1 MRYRT
6 LATMT
11 VTMQLAEEAVALS
24 GDWTTAETRVF
35 FAPGRANLLGAH
47 MDYNGG
53 WVMPVALSRGTC
65 AAVTP
70 TKSGLLRLRSAQFP
84 EEFISVPLKD
94 LRPGRTQGWSAYAE
108 GAIHV
113 AMQAWG
119 GLSGLDVALA
129 ADLPMA
135 KGLSSSASVESVMVF
150 ALSHLLDVN
159 PSVDE
164 MIRLAHAAE
173 TEYVGVRCG
182 ILDQTAIFL
191 AKENFVLRFDCT
203 ELTRE
208 YFPMDA
214 TKVLVAVMDT
224 GVARELA
231 SSAFNARVAECT
243 KALALIQ
250 ERVPGIFCLRDVK
263 RADLEAHADVLPP
276 VLKRRVQH
284 VVGEVERTEFGA
296 RALGRGDIAG
306 FGASMTAAHDSLRD
320 LFEVSTPELNAMVEA
335 AVASPGCYGAR
346 LTGAGFG
353 GCVVALVNPKDVSD
367 FESSVCEAYESN
379 TGRSTKVQWFQPS
392 GGPVECFMNP

>member
-1 MRYRT
+1 
-6 LATMT
+6 MT

-24 GDWTTAETRVF
+24 GEWTTPETRVF

-70 TKSGLLRLRSAQFP
+70 TQSGMLRLRSAQFP
-84 EEFISVPLKD
+84 EECITVPLKD

-113 AMQAWG
+113 STQAWG
-119 GLSGLDVALA
+119 SLSGLDVALA

-150 ALSHLLDVN
+150 ALSHLLEVK

-191 AKENFVLRFDCT
+191 AKENSVLRFDCT

-208 YFPMDA
+208 YFPMNA

-250 ERVPGIFCLRDVK
+250 ERVPGIFCLRDVR

-284 VVGEVERTEFGA
+284 VVGEVERTEFGSN
-296 RALGRGDIAG
+296 ALGRGDLDG

-320 LFEVSTPELNAMVEA
+320 LFEVSTPELNVMVEA

-353 GCVVALVNPKDVSD
+353 GCVVALVNPGNALE
-367 FESSVCEAYESN
+367 FESSICARYESN
-379 TGRSTKVQWFQPS
+379 TGRSTEVQWFQPS
-392 GGPVECFMNP
+392 GGPVECLVSS